1 MKFAEIAVDAP
12 LGQSRLFSYEIPS
25 DLNVAPGNSV
35 MVPFGAQILQGIVF
49 NISDTS
55 IVEKTRQI
63 IELTDPEIL
72 IDQQRLE
79 ICKWMSKYYF
89 SNLFNSSVLML
100 PPGSHKRY
108 INWLTINEDSTFS
121 PTSEIQKKIVNE
133 FIETKKIRQDQLIRK
148 FGNRASYSIN
158 AMVAKNFLIKTQELN
173 QRSVKEKYIQIP
185 KITALGFLAL
195 EQNQLS
201 HNQHKALIEI
211 KENFDKNVPISEFRK
226 KFNIYSINKLIDK
239 SFIEL
244 VQKRQFRSPLDGK
257 KNEKKNPVNLSS
269 EQEFAVSQIYEML
282 DNPQE
287 VPKAILIHGVTG
299 SGKTEVY
306 IESVRHCLELNQNA
320 IILVPEISLTA
331 QIIERFQEHFPDQ
344 IGVIHS
350 GLTQSEKFDEWWR
363 IKNGDY
369 RIVIGSRSALF
380 APMPNLG
387 LIVIDEEH
395 DPSYKESNLSPKY
408 QVKDVAMQMAAK
420 LNLCVVLGSAS
431 PDVET
436 YFRAERGRYKLAR
449 LDHRFGLNN
458 NLNQSKLADVEV
470 VDMKEE
476 LKNGNYSI
484 FSNNLILQM
493 QEKIEKK
500 EQIILFVN
508 RRGTFSLVQCQ
519 NCGQVFNCS
528 SCDKTL
534 TYHSESDYLKCH
546 YCGLIRKSFSNC
558 TKCDSAS
565 ISKYGLG
572 TQLVEDEF
580 KKLFQNVSYV
590 RWDSDVTRNYKE
602 YQNILNTFANGEAKV
617 LIGTQVIAKGHHIPS
632 VTLVG
637 VVNADI
643 GLGLPDFRASERVF
657 QMLCQVAGRSGR
669 GDTPGKVIIQT
680 YQPDHYSIENS
691 SEQNYKNFYSK
702 EISYRKSFMYPPYS
716 KIIRLIKHDINNSS
730 CERDAFSLFKL
741 LKSQQSEWGL
751 HDTDILGPTPAFPS
765 RIKGHYRWQI
775 LLRGNR
781 PESLLDTI
789 EFRELPHSMKIS
801 KDWSVDVNPLF
812 AN

>member
-35 MVPFGAQILQGIVF
+35 MVPFGAQTLQGIVF

-79 ICKWMSKYYF
+79 ICKWMSKFYF

-158 AMVAKNFLIKTQELN
+158 AMVAKKILIKTQELN
-173 QRSVKEKYIQIP
+173 QPSVKEKYIQIP

-211 KENFDKNVPISEFRK
+211 KENFEKNVPISEFRK
-226 KFNIYSINKLIDK
+226 KFNSYSINKLIDK

-580 KKLFQNVSYV
+580 KKIFQNVSYV

>member
-79 ICKWMSKYYF
+79 ICKWMSKFYF

-100 PPGSHKRY
+100 PPCSHKRY

-121 PTSEIQKKIVNE
+121 PTSEIQKKIANE

-602 YQNILNTFANGEAKV
+602 YQNILNTFANGEAQV

-789 EFRELPHSMKIS
+789 EFRAVSYTHLRAHET
-801 KDWSVDVNPLF
+801 
-812 AN
+812 

>member
-55 IVEKTRQI
+55 LVEKTRQI

-79 ICKWMSKYYF
+79 ICKWMSKFYF

-133 FIETKKIRQDQLIRK
+133 FIETKNIRQDQLIRK

-158 AMVAKNFLIKTQELN
+158 AMVAKKFLIKTQELN

-185 KITALGFLAL
+185 KITSLGFLAL

-211 KENFDKNVPISEFRK
+211 KENFEKNVPISEFRK
-226 KFNIYSINKLIDK
+226 KFNSYSINKLIDK

-691 SEQNYKNFYSK
+691 SDQNYKNFYSK

-730 CERDAFSLFKL
+730 CERAAFSLFKL

-751 HDTDILGPTPAFPS
+751 DDTDILGPTPAFPS

>member
-55 IVEKTRQI
+55 LVEKTRQI

-79 ICKWMSKYYF
+79 ICKWMSKFYF

-133 FIETKKIRQDQLIRK
+133 FIETKNIRQDQLIRK

-158 AMVAKNFLIKTQELN
+158 AMVAKKFLIKTQELN

-185 KITALGFLAL
+185 KITSLGFLAL

-211 KENFDKNVPISEFRK
+211 KENFEKNVPISEFRK
-226 KFNIYSINKLIDK
+226 KFNSYSINKLIDK

-287 VPKAILIHGVTG
+287 VPRAILIHGVTG

-691 SEQNYKNFYSK
+691 SDQNYKNFYSK

-751 HDTDILGPTPAFPS
+751 DDTDILGPTPAFPS

>member
-55 IVEKTRQI
+55 LVEKTRQI

-79 ICKWMSKYYF
+79 ICKWMSKFYF

-133 FIETKKIRQDQLIRK
+133 FIETKNIRQDQLIRK

-158 AMVAKNFLIKTQELN
+158 AMVAKKILIKTQELN

-185 KITALGFLAL
+185 KITSLGFLAL

-226 KFNIYSINKLIDK
+226 KFNSYSINKLIDK

-350 GLTQSEKFDEWWR
+350 GLTQSEKFDEWWI

-449 LDHRFGLNN
+449 LDHRFGLNS

-534 TYHSESDYLKCH
+534 TYHSESDYLKCN

-691 SEQNYKNFYSK
+691 SDQNYKNFYSK

-730 CERDAFSLFKL
+730 CERDAFSLFEL

-751 HDTDILGPTPAFPS
+751 DDTDILGPTPAFPS

>member
-55 IVEKTRQI
+55 LVEKTRQI

-79 ICKWMSKYYF
+79 ICKWMSKFYF

-121 PTSEIQKKIVNE
+121 PTSEIQKKIANE

-148 FGNRASYSIN
+148 FGNRASYSVN

-185 KITALGFLAL
+185 KITSLGFLAL

-211 KENFDKNVPISEFRK
+211 KENFEKNVPISEFRK
-226 KFNIYSINKLIDK
+226 KFNSYSINKLIDK

-691 SEQNYKNFYSK
+691 SDQNYKNFYSK

-751 HDTDILGPTPAFPS
+751 DDTDILGPTPAFPS

>member
-1 MKFAEIAVDAP
+1 VKFAEIAVDAP

-79 ICKWMSKYYF
+79 ICKWMSKFYF

-121 PTSEIQKKIVNE
+121 PTSEIQKKIANE

-148 FGNRASYSIN
+148 FGNRASYSVN

-449 LDHRFGLNN
+449 LGHRFGLNN

>member
-1 MKFAEIAVDAP
+1 VKFAEIAVDAP

-55 IVEKTRQI
+55 LVEKTRQI

-79 ICKWMSKYYF
+79 ICKWMSKFYF

-158 AMVAKNFLIKTQELN
+158 AMVAKKILIKTQELN

-185 KITALGFLAL
+185 KITSLGFLAL

-211 KENFDKNVPISEFRK
+211 KENFEKNVPISEFRK
-226 KFNIYSINKLIDK
+226 KFNSYSINKLIDK

-691 SEQNYKNFYSK
+691 SDQNYKNFYSK

-751 HDTDILGPTPAFPS
+751 DDTDILGPTPAFPS

>member
-55 IVEKTRQI
+55 LVEKTRQI

-79 ICKWMSKYYF
+79 ICKWMSKFYF

-133 FIETKKIRQDQLIRK
+133 FIETKNIRQDQLIRK

-158 AMVAKNFLIKTQELN
+158 AMVAKKFLIKTQELN

-185 KITALGFLAL
+185 KITSLGFLAL

-211 KENFDKNVPISEFRK
+211 KENFEKNVPISEFRK
-226 KFNIYSINKLIDK
+226 KFNSYSINKLIDK

-508 RRGTFSLVQCQ
+508 RRGAFSLVQCQ

-751 HDTDILGPTPAFPS
+751 DDTDILGPTPAFPS

>member
-1 MKFAEIAVDAP
+1 MKFAEIAVDSP

-55 IVEKTRQI
+55 LVEKTRQI

-79 ICKWMSKYYF
+79 ICKWMSKFYF

-133 FIETKKIRQDQLIRK
+133 FIETKNIRQDQLIRK

-158 AMVAKNFLIKTQELN
+158 AMVAKKFLIKTQELN

-185 KITALGFLAL
+185 KITSLGFLAL

-211 KENFDKNVPISEFRK
+211 KENFEKNVPISEFRK
-226 KFNIYSINKLIDK
+226 KFNSYSINKLIDK

-691 SEQNYKNFYSK
+691 SDQNYKNFYSK

-751 HDTDILGPTPAFPS
+751 DDTDILGPTPAFPS

>member
-79 ICKWMSKYYF
+79 ICKWMSKFYF

-121 PTSEIQKKIVNE
+121 PTSEIQKKIVDE

-226 KFNIYSINKLIDK
+226 KFNTYSINKLIDK

-602 YQNILNTFANGEAKV
+602 YQNILNTFANGEAQV

-669 GDTPGKVIIQT
+669 GDTTGKVIIQT

>member
-1 MKFAEIAVDAP
+1 
-12 LGQSRLFSYEIPS
+12 
-25 DLNVAPGNSV
+25 
-35 MVPFGAQILQGIVF
+35 
-49 NISDTS
+49 
-55 IVEKTRQI
+55 
-63 IELTDPEIL
+63 
-72 IDQQRLE
+72 
-79 ICKWMSKYYF
+79 
-89 SNLFNSSVLML
+89 
-100 PPGSHKRY
+100 
-108 INWLTINEDSTFS
+108 
-121 PTSEIQKKIVNE
+121 
-133 FIETKKIRQDQLIRK
+133 
-148 FGNRASYSIN
+148 
-158 AMVAKNFLIKTQELN
+158 
-173 QRSVKEKYIQIP
+173 
-185 KITALGFLAL
+185 
-195 EQNQLS
+195 
-201 HNQHKALIEI
+201 
-211 KENFDKNVPISEFRK
+211 
-226 KFNIYSINKLIDK
+226 
-239 SFIEL
+239 
-244 VQKRQFRSPLDGK
+244 
-257 KNEKKNPVNLSS
+257 
-269 EQEFAVSQIYEML
+269 
-282 DNPQE
+282 
-287 VPKAILIHGVTG
+287 
-299 SGKTEVY
+299 
-306 IESVRHCLELNQNA
+306 
-320 IILVPEISLTA
+320 
-331 QIIERFQEHFPDQ
+331 
-344 IGVIHS
+344 
-350 GLTQSEKFDEWWR
+350 
-363 IKNGDY
+363 
-369 RIVIGSRSALF
+369 
-380 APMPNLG
+380 
-387 LIVIDEEH
+387 
-395 DPSYKESNLSPKY
+395 
-408 QVKDVAMQMAAK
+408 
-420 LNLCVVLGSAS
+420 
-431 PDVET
+431 
-436 YFRAERGRYKLAR
+436 
-449 LDHRFGLNN
+449 
-458 NLNQSKLADVEV
+458 
-470 VDMKEE
+470 
-476 LKNGNYSI
+476 
-484 FSNNLILQM
+484 
-493 QEKIEKK
+493 
-500 EQIILFVN
+500 LFVN

-580 KKLFQNVSYV
+580 KKIFQNVSYV

>member
-79 ICKWMSKYYF
+79 ICKWMSKFYF

-226 KFNIYSINKLIDK
+226 KFNTYSINKLIDK

-580 KKLFQNVSYV
+580 KKLFQHVSYV

-602 YQNILNTFANGEAKV
+602 YQNILNTFANGEAQV

-669 GDTPGKVIIQT
+669 GDTTGKVIIQT

>member
-79 ICKWMSKYYF
+79 ICKWMSKFYF

-669 GDTPGKVIIQT
+669 GDTTGKVIIQT

>member
-1 MKFAEIAVDAP
+1 VKFAEIAVDAP

-79 ICKWMSKYYF
+79 ICKWMSKFYF

-121 PTSEIQKKIVNE
+121 PTSEIQKKIANE

-148 FGNRASYSIN
+148 FGNRASYSVN

>member
-79 ICKWMSKYYF
+79 ICKWMSKFYF

-121 PTSEIQKKIVNE
+121 PTSEIQKKIANE

-158 AMVAKNFLIKTQELN
+158 AMVAKKNLIKTQELN

-387 LIVIDEEH
+387 LIIIDEEH

>member
-1 MKFAEIAVDAP
+1 VKFAEIAVDAP

-55 IVEKTRQI
+55 LVEKTRQI

-79 ICKWMSKYYF
+79 ICKWMSKFYF

-133 FIETKKIRQDQLIRK
+133 FIETKNIRQDQLIRK

-211 KENFDKNVPISEFRK
+211 KENFEKNVPISEFRK
-226 KFNIYSINKLIDK
+226 KFNSYSINKLIDK

-449 LDHRFGLNN
+449 LDHRFGLNS

-691 SEQNYKNFYSK
+691 SDQNYKNFYSK

-751 HDTDILGPTPAFPS
+751 DDTDILGPTPAFPS

>member
-55 IVEKTRQI
+55 LVEKTRQI

-79 ICKWMSKYYF
+79 ICKWMSKFYF

-133 FIETKKIRQDQLIRK
+133 FIETKNIRQDQLIRK

-185 KITALGFLAL
+185 KITSLGFLAL

-211 KENFDKNVPISEFRK
+211 KENFEKNVPISEFRK
-226 KFNIYSINKLIDK
+226 KFNSYSINKLIDK

-691 SEQNYKNFYSK
+691 SDQNYKNFYSK

-751 HDTDILGPTPAFPS
+751 DDTDILGPTPAFPS

>member
-55 IVEKTRQI
+55 LVEKTRQI

-79 ICKWMSKYYF
+79 ICKWMSKFYF

-158 AMVAKNFLIKTQELN
+158 AMVAKKILIKTQELN

-185 KITALGFLAL
+185 KITSLGFLAL

-211 KENFDKNVPISEFRK
+211 KENFEKNVPISEFRK
-226 KFNIYSINKLIDK
+226 KFNSYSINKLIDK

-691 SEQNYKNFYSK
+691 SDQNYKNFYSK

-751 HDTDILGPTPAFPS
+751 DDTDILGPTPAFPS

>member
-79 ICKWMSKYYF
+79 ICKWMSKFYF

-580 KKLFQNVSYV
+580 KKLFQHVSYV

-602 YQNILNTFANGEAKV
+602 YQNILNTFANGEAQV

-669 GDTPGKVIIQT
+669 GDTTGKVIIQT

>member
-79 ICKWMSKYYF
+79 ICKWMSKFYF

-580 KKLFQNVSYV
+580 KKLFQHVSYV

>member
-79 ICKWMSKYYF
+79 ICKWMSKFYF

-148 FGNRASYSIN
+148 FGNRASYSVN

>member
-1 MKFAEIAVDAP
+1 MK
-12 LGQSRLFSYEIPS
+12 IPHF
-25 DLNVAPGNSV
+25 L
-35 MVPFGAQILQGIVF
+35 
-49 NISDTS
+49 
-55 IVEKTRQI
+55 RQV
-63 IELTDPEIL
+63 
-72 IDQQRLE
+72 
-79 ICKWMSKYYF
+79 KFK
-89 SNLFNSSVLML
+89 
-100 PPGSHKRY
+100 
-108 INWLTINEDSTFS
+108 
-121 PTSEIQKKIVNE
+121 KKIVNE
-133 FIETKKIRQDQLIRK
+133 FIETKNIRQDQLIRK

-158 AMVAKNFLIKTQELN
+158 AMVAKKFLIKTQELN

-185 KITALGFLAL
+185 KITSLGFLAL

-211 KENFDKNVPISEFRK
+211 KENFEKNVPISEFRK
-226 KFNIYSINKLIDK
+226 KFNSYSINKLIDK

-691 SEQNYKNFYSK
+691 SDQNYKNFYSK

-751 HDTDILGPTPAFPS
+751 DDTDILGPTPAFPS